1 MSQKNTHKF
10 HPIFAVELDII
21 EFLEML
27 WDGKWLISVFV
38 ALATL
43 LAFGLSQFVE
53 AKYNISIPYA
63 FNIYSTNTQ
72 QICGTDSICMDG
84 KATKRCM
91 DGKATKRLLTFFGN
105 TWDKV
110 EKKSELFHLTSSP
123 LDVSEYKAQIERAS
137 AALTN
142 DVYLEAKYE
151 YSLIQ
156 TELKDI
162 LLSTETVAK
171 NVLNSNRIIQ
181 SVDNGQSVVSFGSI
195 SIVKSSP
202 KVLLILILA
211 GVLGGI
217 IGVFF
222 VLVRKAIK
230 KRKDQLAKA

>member
-1 MSQKNTHKF
+1 MKQAQDDE
-10 HPIFAVELDII
+10 IDLLELCQT
-21 EFLEML
+21 L

-84 KATKRCM
+84 E
-91 DGKATKRLLTFFGN
+91 ATKRLLTFFGN